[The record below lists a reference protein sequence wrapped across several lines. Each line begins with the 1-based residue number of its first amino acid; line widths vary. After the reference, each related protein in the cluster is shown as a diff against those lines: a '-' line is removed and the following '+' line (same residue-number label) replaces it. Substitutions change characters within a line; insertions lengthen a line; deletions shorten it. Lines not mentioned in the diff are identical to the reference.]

1 MNAGD
6 GRRGRLLRGHLES
19 VLSPE
24 LTILLDLLVEIVDIN
39 SVVGAGLGNCHG
51 EVPR

>member
-1 MNAGD
+1 MDAGD
-6 GRRGRLLRGHLES
+6 RRGSRLLRDSLES
-19 VLSPE
+19 GLSQE

-51 EVPR
+51 VSC